1 MKTEPEMMTYTV
13 ARFDVEAA
21 EIPPVWKAASKNPG
35 RLRTDTT
42 CLLIHDSRNGTSWED
57 CLETRGELMATDGRK
72 LVRFE
77 LPCTVEV
84 PPADCTVHGAGR
96 TRAILLDSKALAR
109 SMKGRGRASVTI
121 TMREVDEEYSVTVK
135 RWTAG
140 GEMTFGIPAVPY
152 EIGGAYHGADFPQV
166 ESVMPELD
174 RRETYVLV
182 NRDYLRALLES
193 NSLKGDMVR
202 IGIPT
207 KAAGSTV
214 PAPVTFEAYPMQG
227 ETRRS
232 RSVLMPVTTR

>member
-1 MKTEPEMMTYTV
+1 MKQEPEFITSTL
-13 ARFDVEAA
+13 ARLHVEAA
-21 EIPPVWKAASKNPG
+21 EIPPVWKAASKSPG
-35 RLRTDTT
+35 RYRIDTA
-42 CLLIHDSRNGTSWED
+42 CLLFHSSRSGTSGED
-57 CLETRGELMATDGRK
+57 CRETRGERMATDGRK

-109 SMKGRGRASVTI
+109 AMKGRGRASVTI
-121 TMREVDEEYSVTVK
+121 TMREVDEEYNVTVK

-152 EIGGAYHGADFPQV
+152 EIGGAYHGTDFPQV
-166 ESVMPELD
+166 EAVMPDLD
-174 RRETYVLV
+174 RREASVHV
-182 NRDYLRALLES
+182 NRDYLRSLLES

-202 IGIPT
+202 IGIPI
-207 KAAGSTV
+207 KADGSTV